1 MQLRRGVGTGGDTG
15 EIDRRVAGGRDVEG
29 RVTDEARGGGDRGEG
44 REHVVRE
51 LGLRLEPR
59 GVSGAEYAAQ
69 ERRNPQVVA
78 DPSGRR
84 GMLVGEDGTGDSA
97 RIQAL
102 EQRAAARQ
110 EDDVLQQNLLGV
122 LDVDRTHPRHQF
134 KGYKARNRLIESAPH
149 GGPHFLDRRRRIAKL
164 GKRVRIAAMNGGE
177 RVNQGP
183 VQVDKHSAIAHEE
196 PPTSAVLR
204 PAARNLALRALRPTA
219 ILSAMPAT
227 PATSA
232 PRVTTRADGGVLVVE
247 FAGRWR
253 ITEPRPVWTP
263 PEGPLPEGIRLVMDQ
278 VESWDSAIVL
288 FAFAVSRWARGAGL
302 PLDSSGLQPA
312 VRDLLEKMEAARNT
326 CVPFDRS
333 KDFLTVVGLTA
344 SDVWAKKK
352 EISHFVGECVISAV
366 YLAKH
371 PAKFRWRDCLYEMQA
386 CGAMA
391 LPIVSLIG
399 FLVGLTLA
407 YTGAVVLRQFG
418 ADIWVADLVGLTMV
432 REMGAVMTAIV
443 LAGRTGAAYAATL
456 GNMRANEEIDA
467 LETLGI
473 RPVDFLVMPR
483 LVALGVMM
491 PLLALYSNALG
502 ILGGMAVAA
511 AVLDIP
517 PTAYW
522 VEMLTI
528 VDLSDVSTGLI
539 KAFTFGVIVGIAGC
553 MRGMQ
558 AQRSASGVGLAAT
571 SAVVTAI
578 LFIIVADALYA
589 VIFNI
594 LGW

>member
-1 MQLRRGVGTGGDTG
+1 MPASPVTSAARATV
-15 EIDRRVAGGRDVEG
+15 RV
-29 RVTDEARGGGDRGEG
+29 
-44 REHVVRE
+44 
-51 LGLRLEPR
+51 
-59 GVSGAEYAAQ
+59 
-69 ERRNPQVVA
+69 
-78 DPSGRR
+78 
-84 GMLVGEDGTGDSA
+84 EDGVHV
-97 RIQAL
+97 IAL
-102 EQRAAARQ
+102 
-110 EDDVLQQNLLGV
+110 
-122 LDVDRTHPRHQF
+122 
-134 KGYKARNRLIESAPH
+134 
-149 GGPHFLDRRRRIAKL
+149 
-164 GKRVRIAAMNGGE
+164 
-177 RVNQGP
+177 
-183 VQVDKHSAIAHEE
+183 
-196 PPTSAVLR
+196 
-204 PAARNLALRALRPTA
+204 
-219 ILSAMPAT
+219 
-227 PATSA
+227 
-232 PRVTTRADGGVLVVE
+232 
-247 FAGRWR
+247 AGRWR
-253 ITEPRPVWTP
+253 ITEPRPEWAP
-263 PEGPLPEGIRLVMDQ
+263 PTDPKPSKLRIEMDQ
-278 VESWDSAIVL
+278 VEAWDSAIVL
-288 FAFAVSRWARGAGL
+288 FAFTLSRWARSAGVE
-302 PLDSSGLQPA
+302 LDTTALNPA
-312 VRDLLEKMEAARNT
+312 VRDLLQKMEGARET
-326 CVPFDRS
+326 CVPLDRS
-333 KDFLTVVGLTA
+333 QDFLTFVGLTA
-344 SDVWAKKK
+344 SDLWTKKK
-352 EISHFVGECVISAV
+352 EITHFVGECVISAV

-371 PAKFRWRDCLYEMQA
+371 PHRFRWRDCLYEMQA

-418 ADIWVADLVGLTMV
+418 ADIWVADLVGLTMA

-483 LVALGVMM
+483 IAALGVMM
-491 PLLALYSNALG
+491 PLLALYANALG

-522 VEMLTI
+522 IEMLTI

-539 KAFTFGVIVGIAGC
+539 KAFTFGIIVGIAGC

-558 AQRSASGVGLAAT
+558 AQRSAAGVGLAAT